1 MRLPDSPLLS
11 LLVLVVLAALPV
23 VPGTAY
29 AQDDDSNV
37 FDDLLSEDEDD
48 SFDIGEPSD
57 PADDAG
63 DEGELQEGD
72 PMEFEE
78 PEDDLDFEDPLPGE
92 DPEGDPLDQDLLG
105 EDPDEG
111 QPLGSDSAEL
121 YRATLDRVRGM
132 DPDEEMQV
140 WDAYLRQHPTSSFR
154 PQIEKRIS
162 ELEDELY
169 DLNRIR
175 TPDPEPGDADEQQL
189 SFSQGVLLENIN
201 PRQRVMVLIEY
212 GLPDYAGFG
221 ADYEHPLSRSFSVH
235 GGLRRRFTGANVE
248 AGARWALVKSART
261 HTFVT
266 LIGDVRFNLAPAFV
280 AFRPQVAAGKR
291 FGKLDLQVQAGVDV
305 APRATLDFR
314 MVGGLN
320 ATYRASDAVALFAES
335 TVFMSSLSGD
345 FGLYRFNTFA
355 FGMKFFPRQKAKKP
369 ENTEINL
376 GAAVPYTSAY
386 WQYHFGSLTG
396 QGVFYLD

>member
-1 MRLPDSPLLS
+1 LLS
-11 LLVLVVLAALPV
+11 TLVLAGFLALP
-23 VPGTAY
+23 GAAM
-29 AQDDDSNV
+29 AQDDSNV
-37 FDDLLSEDEDD
+37 FDDLLTEDEDD
-48 SFDIGEPSD
+48 SFEIQPSGE
-57 PADDAG
+57 
-63 DEGELQEGD
+63 EGQLEEGD

-78 PEDDLDFEDPLPGE
+78 PEDDLDFSDPVPGD
-92 DPEGDPLDQDLLG
+92 DPDADPLDAPDLLG
-105 EDPDEG
+105 DDPTPDE
-111 QPLGSDSAEL
+111 PLGTDSAEL

-140 WDAYLRQHPTSSFR
+140 WDAYLRQHPTTTFR
-154 PQIEKRIS
+154 GQIEKRVT
-162 ELEDELY
+162 ELEDALY

-175 TPDPEPGDADEQQL
+175 EPDPEPGDADEQQL
-189 SFSQGVLLENIN
+189 GFSQGVLLENIN

-248 AGARWALVKSART
+248 AGARWAVVKSART

-266 LIGDVRFNLAPAFV
+266 LIGDVRFNVAPAFV

-291 FGKLDLQVQAGVDV
+291 FGKLDLQGQAGVDI
-305 APRATLDFR
+305 APRQILDFR
-314 MVGGLN
+314 ITGGLN
-320 ATYRASDAVALFAES
+320 ATYRASDAVAVFAETS
-335 TVFMSSLSGD
+335 VFMSSLSGD
-345 FGLYRFNTFA
+345 FGLYRFNTVT
-355 FGMKFFPRQKAKKP
+355 FGMKFFPRQKAEKP

-376 GAAVPYTSAY
+376 GAAVPYSSAY

>member
-1 MRLPDSPLLS
+1 MRLFDSRLS
-11 LLVLVVLAALPV
+11 LLVLAVLCILPL
-23 VPGTAY
+23 VPGTAL
-29 AQDDDSNV
+29 AQDESNV
-37 FDDLLSEDEDD
+37 FDDLLTGDEDD
-48 SFDIGEPSD
+48 SFDLGEPSD
-57 PADDAG
+57 STG
-63 DEGELQEGD
+63 QEGELEEGD
-72 PMEFEE
+72 PIEFDE
-78 PEDDLDFEDPLPGE
+78 PEDDLDFSDPAPGEEPDPLANP
-92 DPEGDPLDQDLLG
+92 DLLG
-105 EDPDEG
+105 DDPDPA
-111 QPLGSDSAEL
+111 QPLGTDSAEL
-121 YRATLDRVRGM
+121 YRATLDKVRGM
-132 DPDEEMQV
+132 DPDEEMQI
-140 WDAYLRQHPTSSFR
+140 WDAYLRQHPTTSFR
-154 PQIEKRIS
+154 PQIEKRVS
-162 ELEDELY
+162 ELEDALY

-189 SFSQGVLLENIN
+189 AFSQGVLLENIN

-221 ADYEHPLSRSFSVH
+221 VDYEHPFSRSVSVH

-280 AFRPQVAAGKR
+280 AFRPQIAAGKR
-291 FGKLDLQVQAGVDV
+291 FGKLDLQAQAGVDI
-305 APRATLDFR
+305 APRANLDFR
-314 MVGGLN
+314 MIGGIN
-320 ATYRASDAVALFAES
+320 ATYRASDAVALFAETS
-335 TVFMSSLSGD
+335 VFMSSLSGD
-345 FGLYRFNTFA
+345 FGLYRFNMFT